1 MEPERNDSIGAMV
14 PALIRN
20 EIKKIAPDGNT
31 EEDAVDQRCDRCEG
45 QDQKGKSIEHVEY
58 AVLFLPERAVLRVA
72 DVLVEG
78 EFDERVL
85 ALKIPDAG
93 DEPDRG
99 QHNVEQGGRREERI
113 HTIHLHLF
121 PQV

>member
-1 MEPERNDSIGAMV
+1 MEWNQGQNDSIGAMV

-45 QDQKGKSIEHVEY
+45 QDQKGESIEHVEH
-58 AVLFLPERAVLRVA
+58 AILFLPERAVLRVA

-85 ALKIPDAG
+85 TLKIPDAG
-93 DEPDRG
+93 DEPE
-99 QHNVEQGGRREERI
+99 HNDENGKDQ
-113 HTIHLHLF
+113 
-121 PQV
+121 